1 MNENIAKI
9 IRFYGVKERQTLIDK
24 KEIYVSTCRSKEC
37 YFLYIVAM
45 LYYEYIMMRSAD
57 HRSFISV
64 GWLLWGVVG
73 YCIALFLF
81 EEKFNSWSMEGRIK
95 VRQKYEFIA
104 RCAQVLMP
112 VLMSRGIIKWRIS
125 MLDEK
130 SSLGIFIGFL
140 FYTHILLYFLQ
151 LTNFFIWGIIFKIVI
166 SKVSN
171 YEKEIKEIKEENE
184 EIEKENKKISE
195 QNEKVDN
202 IEQLKII
209 QDIPAMQYVGN
220 AIDLYYEEN
229 YEDSVAN
236 VRRALECY
244 LYQRIEQA
252 GIMFTDEKELN
263 TFSMI
268 KKIDNIPALHYIR
281 KTCNSCVHTLSGDT
295 IIQRE
300 DAENVIN
307 SLLYQLVKYSN
318 FYKPNTSTIE
328 EINSNL
334 NIYIERTKK
343 HIEKGNLED
352 ALLNIRKALECM
364 VRGYIKSNHIV
375 CTYGYEL
382 NLSGYIDTLY
392 KQNIIT
398 ENSKNIMHKI
408 RMASNKGAHTESGQI
423 RNVENINN
431 IIYLLEQEL
440 AVYMESQKNEQTG
453 EMILNQISEYEGNEE
468 FIEEDMSD
476 EYDEEYDY
484 NAGYDD
490 CMSDYDEC
498 MDDYVDC
505 MDDYDYNNVY
515 YDDNYVDD
523 TYQEDDDFHSKVLDP
538 QVYYDS
544 SYYMNPFVQSDP
556 MESLDPYCLFHERE
570 GDQFYG
576 EDTEW

>member
-24 KEIYVSTCRSKEC
+24 KEMSVPWIFKSKDIIYWILHV
-37 YFLYIVAM
+37 IAM
-45 LYYEYIMMRSAD
+45 LYYAYIMSSAN
-57 HRSFISV
+57 HVNSISGGWFIWGMIGYVVATVVAFGLIANLLSLDIWSEH
-64 GWLLWGVVG
+64 GWNEIIG
-73 YCIALFLF
+73 
-81 EEKFNSWSMEGRIK
+81 
-95 VRQKYEFIA
+95 KY
-104 RCAQVLMP
+104 AQVLMS
-112 VLMSRGIIKWRIS
+112 VLMVGWTKKWCLS
-125 MLDEK
+125 TLDAPGLLR
-130 SSLGIFIGFL
+130 SLVGAI
-140 FYTHILLYFLQ
+140 LYFAFVL
-151 LTNFFIWGIIFKIVI
+151 NFLLVFSQMLNWIIWKICFGQVMFKVLG
-166 SKVSN
+166 
-171 YEKEIKEIKEENE
+171 YEKKIKKIMEENE
-184 EIEKENKKISE
+184 EIENENKKILE

-209 QDIPAMQYVGN
+209 QNIPAMQYVGN

-307 SLLYQLVKYSN
+307 SMLYQLVKYSN

-343 HIEKGNLED
+343 HIEKENLED

-364 VRGYIKSNHIV
+364 VRGYIKSNHMV

-431 IIYLLEQEL
+431 IICLLEQEL
-440 AVYMESQKNEQTG
+440 AVYIESQKNEQTG
-453 EMILNQISEYEGNEE
+453 EMILNQISEYEGNED

-476 EYDEEYDY
+476 EYDEEYAY
-484 NAGYDD
+484 NADYDD
-490 CMSDYDEC
+490 CMTDYD
-498 MDDYVDC
+498 DC

-523 TYQEDDDFHSKVLDP
+523 TYEEDDDFHSKILDP
-538 QVYYDS
+538 QLYYDS
-544 SYYMNPFVQSDP
+544 SYYMNPFVQNDP
-556 MESLDPYCLFHERE
+556 MESLDPYGLFHERE
-570 GDQFYG
+570 GDQFNG